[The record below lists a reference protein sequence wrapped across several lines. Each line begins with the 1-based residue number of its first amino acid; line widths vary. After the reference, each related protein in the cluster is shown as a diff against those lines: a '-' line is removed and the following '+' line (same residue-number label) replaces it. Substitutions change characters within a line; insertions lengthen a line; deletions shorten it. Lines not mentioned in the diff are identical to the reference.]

1 LALARLTVEVVSV
14 GFGQRF
20 AAIRRL
26 IVCTNSSRQA
36 AWATWG
42 DAMPGGILPISTAGR
57 QRVASIHARFVR
69 FYSAVQR
76 QRCDAE
82 GLQIA
87 QVSGVVKILTTLV
100 MSASLL
106 LAGCSTNQA
115 GSEKQVSQVSV
126 IYRSDPPGATL
137 TQVDG
142 RVFGQMPVTLSYQVS
157 DADRAKGEATFL
169 GLTAHWPSG
178 AKDAYPKMILATG
191 KLSSDIARTAFTFK
205 RPQDAPHLRTDLN
218 HARSLPPQAEPLA
231 AEEEASEAR
240 SLPLQA
246 QSRGAERE
254 AFEVS
259 SLSPQ
264 TDARV
269 AAQAASALE
278 GGASDLLVLLSSLQQ
293 HAEQRAGEQE
303 ASGSAGG
310 GSDLF
315 ALVNKLAGVYLEA
328 AKAVQP
334 QIAGTN

>member
-1 LALARLTVEVVSV
+1 
-14 GFGQRF
+14 
-20 AAIRRL
+20 L

-42 DAMPGGILPISTAGR
+42 DAMPRGILSISTAGR
-57 QRVASIHARFVR
+57 QGVASIHARCVR

-157 DADRAKGEATFL
+157 DADKAKGEATFL

-178 AKDAYPKMILATG
+178 AKDAYPKMILPTG

-218 HARSLPPQAEPLA
+218 HARSLPPQAEQLA
-231 AEEEASEAR
+231 AEEEASEVHR
-240 SLPLQA
+240 A
-246 QSRGAERE
+246 QQQGE
-254 AFEVS
+254 
-259 SLSPQ
+259 
-264 TDARV
+264 ARV
-269 AAQAASALE
+269 AKQAAAKEHRRPPTRNRASQRRRLLRWK
-278 GGASDLLVLLSSLQQ
+278 GA
-293 HAEQRAGEQE
+293 R
-303 ASGSAGG
+303 
-310 GSDLF
+310 
-315 ALVNKLAGVYLEA
+315 
-328 AKAVQP
+328 
-334 QIAGTN
+334 QIFLCF

>member
-1 LALARLTVEVVSV
+1 
-14 GFGQRF
+14 
-20 AAIRRL
+20 
-26 IVCTNSSRQA
+26 
-36 AWATWG
+36 
-42 DAMPGGILPISTAGR
+42 
-57 QRVASIHARFVR
+57 
-69 FYSAVQR
+69 
-76 QRCDAE
+76 
-82 GLQIA
+82 
-87 QVSGVVKILTTLV
+87 
-100 MSASLL
+100 
-106 LAGCSTNQA
+106 
-115 GSEKQVSQVSV
+115 
-126 IYRSDPPGATL
+126 
-137 TQVDG
+137 
-142 RVFGQMPVTLSYQVS
+142 
-157 DADRAKGEATFL
+157 
-169 GLTAHWPSG
+169 
-178 AKDAYPKMILATG
+178 MILATG

-218 HARSLPPQAEPLA
+218 HARSLPPQAVPLA